1 MLIAPDLRR
10 GVPISRVLLVL
21 GAALALG
28 ACAQTPSASEPQT
41 PSDSSLDLSFD
52 SQAIQ
57 SSLGWNNLQSQTT
70 TSKHEKDLRSA
81 FESTDFTLV
90 ALPLYKGISKGRT
103 FWFVA
108 TEASNKEQAHH
119 WGLNFSPKLALAKGT
134 AAVQHARVS
143 RGRLEVPGT
152 VDFSPTLKV
161 VPGPTAF
168 PPSSFAA
175 GAVGETD
182 YSPLAELP
190 NGTVIN
196 ASHVANDTGVSDKV
210 VLINYRA
217 RYVILKMSKGFYE
230 DQGIKTIY
238 YLSLDSSGDLA
249 AALENVTFAPNLNAA
264 PGLGSNDEKTS
275 ARSGI
280 AIFTNGQTG
289 ASNANRQGLTSAL
302 LGEGGPLNVTESFPI
317 AATGTPEPD
326 YSPLWDA
333 HVTAWSAK
341 AVSDGTNTV
350 QGDFAA
356 ISELGTA
363 GTVTAPDGSAWGAS
377 GFIVNCP
384 GISIDR

>member
-1 MLIAPDLRR
+1 MLTVLDLRR
-10 GVPISRVLLVL
+10 VPISRVLLVL

-28 ACAQTPSASEPQT
+28 ACAQTPNASGPQA
-41 PSDSSLDLSFD
+41 PADSSLDLSFD
-52 SQAIQ
+52 AQAIQ
-57 SSLGWNNLQSQTT
+57 SSLGWNPVQTQV
-70 TSKHEKDLRSA
+70 TSAPPHTKVLRSA
-81 FESTDFTLV
+81 FESRDLTLV

-134 AAVQHARVS
+134 AAVQRARVS
-143 RGRLEVPGT
+143 KGRLEVPGT

-168 PPSSFAA
+168 PPSEFAP
-175 GAVGETD
+175 GAVGEAD
-182 YSPLAELP
+182 YSPLVELP
-190 NGTVIN
+190 NGTVVN

-217 RYVILKMSKGFYE
+217 RYAILRMSEGFYE
-230 DQGIKTIY
+230 DHEIY

-249 AALENVTFAPNLNAA
+249 SALENVTLTPNLNAA

-280 AIFTNGQTG
+280 TIFTNGQTG
-289 ASNANRQGLTSAL
+289 KSNPNRQGLTSAL
-302 LGEGGPLNVTESFPI
+302 LGEGGPLNVTQSFPVAI
-317 AATGTPEPD
+317 TGTPELD

-333 HVTAWSAK
+333 HVTAWSTK

-350 QGDFAA
+350 QEDFAE
-356 ISELGTA
+356 ISNLATA
-363 GTVTAPDGSAWGAS
+363 GTVTAPDGKAWGAS

-384 GISIDR
+384 VISIDR

>member
-1 MLIAPDLRR
+1 MRTDINLRR
-10 GVPISRVLLVL
+10 GLLHGTLIL

-28 ACAQTPSASEPQT
+28 ACAQTPIAGAPQT
-41 PSDSSLDLSFD
+41 PDASLDLHADMS
-52 SQAIQ
+52 AIQ
-57 SSLGWNNLQSQTT
+57 SSLGWDAQTLST
-70 TSKHEKDLRSA
+70 TKHEKDLKSA
-81 FESTDFTLV
+81 IESRDLTLV
-90 ALPLYKGISKGRT
+90 ALPLHKGFSKGRT
-103 FWFVA
+103 FWFVV
-108 TEASNKEQAHH
+108 TEASNQDRAED
-119 WGLNFSPKLALAKGT
+119 WGLNYSPKLALARGT
-134 AAVQHARVS
+134 AAVQRARLDD
-143 RGRLEVPGT
+143 GRLLVPAT
-152 VDFSPTLKV
+152 VDFRPTLSV

-168 PPSSFAA
+168 PPASFSP
-175 GAVGETD
+175 GAVGEAG
-182 YSPLAELP
+182 YSPLIQLP
-190 NGTVIN
+190 GGTVIN
-196 ASHVANDTGVSDKV
+196 ASHVANDTGISDKV
-210 VLINYRA
+210 VSINYRA

-249 AALENVTFAPNLNAA
+249 SALENVTFAPNLNAA
-264 PGLGSNDEKTS
+264 PGLGSNDTATS

-289 ASNANRQGLTSAL
+289 ASNPNRQGLTSAL
-302 LGEGGPLNVTESFPI
+302 LGQGGPLNVTESFPI

-333 HVTAWSAK
+333 HVTTWSAK
-341 AVSDGTNTV
+341 AVTDGTNTV

-356 ISELGTA
+356 ISDLGAA